1 MRDFIEY
8 LEYSENE
15 SRKFIGRE
23 KTWNSSMAGLSLA
36 DFC

>member
-15 SRKFIGRE
+15 SRKFIGGE
-23 KTWNSSMAGLSLA
+23 KLNLEQQHGWFGP
-36 DFC
+36 C